1 MTSPIL
7 LGNTQM
13 CERALG
19 HDTHTEGGGGW
30 VASGVT
36 GRVGLYTHP
45 ITVQN
50 PSGAWIIGIAEVSCY
65 TSSVGAL
72 IQGSTTIDGSA
83 QSVWGIFNFNHA
95 SDHTEFRFS
104 WCYNTGAGAHSINVG
119 LWVASYS
126 INFDSNDG
134 GTFSCWEKA

>member
-1 MTSPIL
+1 MTSL
-7 LGNTQM
+7 LYLGNTQM
-13 CERALG
+13 CERALA
-19 HDTHTEGGGGW
+19 HDTHSEGGGGW

-36 GRVGLYTHP
+36 GRVGLYAHS
-45 ITVQN
+45 ITVVN
-50 PSGAWIIGIAEVSCY
+50 PNGTWVVGVAEVSCY

-72 IQGSTTIDGSA
+72 IQGSTAVDGGA
-83 QSVWGIFNFNHA
+83 QKVWGIFNFNKA
-95 SDHTEFRFS
+95 NDHTEFRFTWLHGLS
-104 WCYNTGAGAHSINVG
+104 PGAHSINVG